1 MSRCACLR
9 GGAGAQLLA
18 GGKDFRLLFD
28 VEFWQAGAC
37 LSARQVGLLH
47 SETPQAS
54 PSQEFEYCCQT
65 WQHLMLSKQENTC
78 TR

>member
-54 PSQEFEYCCQT
+54 PSQEFEYRCQT
-65 WQHLMLSKQENTC
+65 WQHLMLSKQENTS
-78 TR
+78 TQ

>member
-1 MSRCACLR
+1 MSER
-9 GGAGAQLLA
+9 GAGAQLLA

-54 PSQEFEYCCQT
+54 PSQEFEYYCQT
-65 WQHLMLSKQENTC
+65 WQHLMLRKQENTC
-78 TR
+78 TQ